1 MGMCCT
7 SNPNNLNGV
16 INLNDLTKN
25 QQNIHSTNNEIN
37 NHNNDECSIL
47 ISSSSMELNYNVKYR
62 ESSTLQ
68 MYEKSQNNKK

>member
-7 SNPNNLNGV
+7 SNPNNLHGV

>member
-1 MGMCCT
+1 MCCT
-7 SNPNNLNGV
+7 SNPNNLHGV

-47 ISSSSMELNYNVKYR
+47 ISSSSI
-62 ESSTLQ
+62 
-68 MYEKSQNNKK
+68 

>member
-7 SNPNNLNGV
+7 SNPNNLHGV

-25 QQNIHSTNNEIN
+25 QQNIHTINNETNN
-37 NHNNDECSIL
+37 NNDECSIL

>member
-1 MGMCCT
+1 MCFN
-7 SNPNNLNGV
+7 SNPNSQFGV
-16 INLNDLTKN
+16 IYVNDLTKN